1 MEEVVNSLVL
11 ESVGN
16 KLKGIVELSGS
27 KSISNRVLLM
37 KNLAGSPVI
46 FERLSNSDDT
56 NRIKFYLKFIDT
68 CLSSGVPMI
77 VDTKNAGTVMRFL
90 TAYLAI
96 REGKWMMVGTERMYE
111 RPIGQLVESLNALGA
126 RITYARTSGFPPILI
141 NGGKMH
147 GGSVE
152 LNPRQSSQFVSALMM
167 IGPYLKDGL
176 KIVMEKNPVS
186 TPYIIMTAKLM
197 QKFGVEVKVEP
208 KRITVSPG
216 DYNIS
221 DFEVEAD
228 WSSAAYWYQLVALS
242 DGGEVFLPGLK
253 ENSLQGDSVL
263 AKIFNQLGV
272 ETVFVEDGIKLTHK
286 AETVSDL
293 DFNFKDCPDLAP
305 SVMACCAI
313 KGIELKMRG
322 ITHLKFKE
330 SDRLSS
336 MDKELSKI
344 GCELERQGQ
353 AYFLKPAT
361 SLGEVVFNTHDDH
374 RIALSLATLAL
385 RLKKVTIN
393 NPEVIIKSYPE
404 FWKDIERMKILKM
417 DGGEE

>member
-1 MEEVVNSLVL
+1 MEEVVSSLVL
-11 ESVGN
+11 ESTA
-16 KLKGIVELSGS
+16 KLLNGTVELSGS
-27 KSISNRVLLM
+27 KSISNRALLM
-37 KNLAGSPVI
+37 KNLAGSPAH

-68 CLSSGVPMI
+68 CLSSGVPMV

-111 RPIGQLVESLNALGA
+111 RPIGQLVESLNTLGA
-126 RITYARTSGFPPILI
+126 QITYSRASGFPPLLI
-141 NGGKMH
+141 NGEKMH
-147 GGSVE
+147 GGTVE

-176 KIVMEKNPVS
+176 RIVMEKNPVS
-186 TPYIIMTAKLM
+186 TPYIVMTAKM
-197 QKFGVEVKVEP
+197 MKIFGVDVKVEP

-221 DFEVEAD
+221 DFGVEAD
-228 WSSAAYWYQLVALS
+228 WSSAAYWYQFVALS
-242 DGGEVFLPGLK
+242 DGAEVSLPGLN
-253 ENSLQGDSVL
+253 ENSLQGDAVL
-263 AKIFNQLGV
+263 VKIFNQLGV
-272 ETVFVEDGIKLTHK
+272 ETVFTEKGIKLK
-286 AETVSDL
+286 NKIETVSSL

-336 MDKELSKI
+336 MDEELSKI
-344 GCELERQGQ
+344 GCKLERQGQ
-353 AYFLKPAT
+353 AYILKPAT
-361 SLGEVVFNTHDDH
+361 SFGEVVFNTHDDH
-374 RIALSLATLAL
+374 RIALSLAPLAL
-385 RLKKVTIN
+385 RLQKVTIN

-404 FWKDIERMKILKM
+404 FWKDVESMNILDM
-417 DGGEE
+417 DWKQE